1 MKSFGIIHMIP
12 AKADISTDSEN
23 TCVDAIMD
31 QLGLLTLNNV
41 NGHIIIDRIFI
52 KCLYKCKILFI

>member
-1 MKSFGIIHMIP
+1 MIP

-23 TCVDAIMD
+23 TCVDVIKD
-31 QLGLLTLNNV
+31 QLGLLTLNV

-52 KCLYKCKILFI
+52 KCLYKYKILFI

>member
-1 MKSFGIIHMIP
+1 MIP

-23 TCVDAIMD
+23 TCVDVIKD

-52 KCLYKCKILFI
+52 KCLYKYKILFI